1 MPSPMSL
8 SPWTPKSATFPPT
21 DVFMNANVVL
31 RHVRSASASPYMPS
45 TPLFPEFKGLKEKL
59 TSKRSASRSRSSS
72 ETHELEIG
80 QPVLVS
86 STVKDQNLIPLA
98 SYRGPPGYS
107 PKERRS
113 RSAPTARTL
122 PAIRKEFSPLGSHPV
137 DPKRD
142 PVFAGTKAQAK
153 RRSVR
158 RPRSQVP
165 STVVESEFK
174 LGPGRTRANSADTRR
189 TRHYLFS
196 NDPWLSSPR
205 LEQAS
210 VVDFAKAGRAVP
222 PAPLLQRPT
231 LLAPPSDNERP
242 TSSHGDSR
250 PSFRLTPVDKDLP
263 DLPRYLTPAPLFAC
277 NMASDEEVI
286 DESVDDSVDGAVEEI
301 EEVEEEDD
309 VLGDLILQYE
319 PKPSSH
325 FSTWSSDSLAYSC
338 PTSDDEAVLSP
349 TFSSLSS
356 DGGSPPRL
364 SLRYSFAEPND
375 PIQTSSIGET
385 PTDYLSPIIDD
396 LRVSKFGPDLFNLDI
411 QHADSAPRRQA
422 ACFGLGFQYSL
433 PANDTTS
440 KATITQDALHPGPDV
455 QRDSSVSQLGR
466 LMDDFGYLGD
476 AVI

>member
-1 MPSPMSL
+1 MSL
-8 SPWTPKSATFPPT
+8 SPWTPRSATFPPT

-72 ETHELEIG
+72 ETRELEIG

-98 SYRGPPGYS
+98 SYRSAPGQS
-107 PKERRS
+107 PKECRS

-122 PAIRKEFSPLGSHPV
+122 PAIRKDFSPLGSHPI

-165 STVVESEFK
+165 STVVKSEFK
-174 LGPGRTRANSADTRR
+174 LGPGRIRANSADTRR
-189 TRHYLFS
+189 TRHFLFS

-210 VVDFAKAGRAVP
+210 ETDLPKASRAVP

-277 NMASDEEVI
+277 NMSSTEGAIDGPVDEAA
-286 DESVDDSVDGAVEEI
+286 DEI
-301 EEVEEEDD
+301 EVVEEEDD

-325 FSTWSSDSLAYSC
+325 FSTWSADSLAYSC
-338 PTSDDEAVLSP
+338 PTSDDEALLSP

-364 SLRYSFAEPND
+364 SIRYSYAEAKIPHD
-375 PIQTSSIGET
+375 LGIEEAATEET
-385 PTDYLSPIIDD
+385 PTDYFSPQIDD

-433 PANDTTS
+433 PADETTS
-440 KATITQDALHPGPDV
+440 KATITQDALRPGPNV
-455 QRDSSVSQLGR
+455 QRDSSVSQLGQ
-466 LMDDFGYLGD
+466 LMDDFGYLGE